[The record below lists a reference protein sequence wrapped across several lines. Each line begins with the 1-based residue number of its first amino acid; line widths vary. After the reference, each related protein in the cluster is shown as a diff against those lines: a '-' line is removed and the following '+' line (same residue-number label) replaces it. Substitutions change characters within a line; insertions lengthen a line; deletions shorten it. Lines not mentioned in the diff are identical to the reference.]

1 MKTRTIPF
9 SLIAIGLLVVFL
21 TASFA
26 QTPAQ
31 KAEPE
36 KKATPA
42 APPPPVAVQMPSLPP
57 DRKAYGEAIRVTE
70 PQKKIEALEKFIADF
85 PDSFMVSGANQTIL
99 STLVKNS
106 PEQQERILAQARKT
120 IATAQGPSR
129 GSTYTSV
136 VSTLIEGGILLD
148 KAEEMAREGLIWVE
162 DDEAKRTRQVRA
174 PHLVNLGRLYLKRG
188 KTREAEKA
196 LKEALAANPL
206 LTDAAIGL
214 AEVAEKKKDDKLALE
229 YLTSAFLTGRT
240 KPAGREKF
248 YDMYRKTHNGT
259 LNGLAETLDVRYRKD
274 FPSPVTVEHYKPSP
288 ARTERTVLAEVFT
301 GSGCPPCVAADL
313 AFDAYLERYSRK
325 DVAVIMYHL
334 HIPLPD
340 PMTNPSTEAR
350 SKFYAVNGVP
360 SYVIDGEKNS
370 GGGSREMTRDFYT
383 RVMPTVEKRLM
394 IQPDAA
400 IKIDASP
407 DAQGVKVSARVE
419 GLKAE
424 SPKVKLQ
431 IVLVEDL
438 LRYSGENGIRF
449 HPMVVRSLA
458 GPEAGGFVLDP
469 AKPTSIDWR
478 FDLTA
483 ITQTLKTHL
492 DDFEAKRKDDKFA
505 FVEKK
510 HEIDA
515 SNLSVVAFVQEEE
528 SKKVLQTVVVKLK
541 PSIASVER

>member
-1 MKTRTIPF
+1 
-9 SLIAIGLLVVFL
+9 
-21 TASFA
+21 
-26 QTPAQ
+26 
-31 KAEPE
+31 
-36 KKATPA
+36 
-42 APPPPVAVQMPSLPP
+42 VQMPSLPP

>member
-1 MKTRTIPF
+1 
-9 SLIAIGLLVVFL
+9 
-21 TASFA
+21 
-26 QTPAQ
+26 
-31 KAEPE
+31 
-36 KKATPA
+36 
-42 APPPPVAVQMPSLPP
+42 
-57 DRKAYGEAIRVTE
+57 
-70 PQKKIEALEKFIADF
+70 
-85 PDSFMVSGANQTIL
+85 
-99 STLVKNS
+99 
-106 PEQQERILAQARKT
+106 
-120 IATAQGPSR
+120 
-129 GSTYTSV
+129 
-136 VSTLIEGGILLD
+136 
-148 KAEEMAREGLIWVE
+148 
-162 DDEAKRTRQVRA
+162 
-174 PHLVNLGRLYLKRG
+174 
-188 KTREAEKA
+188 
-196 LKEALAANPL
+196 
-206 LTDAAIGL
+206 
-214 AEVAEKKKDDKLALE
+214 
-229 YLTSAFLTGRT
+229 
-240 KPAGREKF
+240 
-248 YDMYRKTHNGT
+248 MYRKTHNGT
-259 LNGLAETLDVRYRKD
+259 LNGLAEALDVRYRKD

-334 HIPLPD
+334 HIPQPD

-350 SKFYAVNGVP
+350 SKFYAVTGVP
-360 SYVIDGEKNS
+360 SYVIDGDKNS

-400 IKIDASP
+400 IRIDASP
-407 DAQGVKVSARVE
+407 DGPGVKVSARVE
-419 GLKAE
+419 GLKSE
-424 SPKVKLQ
+424 STKVKLQ

-458 GPEAGGFVLDP
+458 GPEAGGFVIDP

-541 PSIASVER
+541 PSIAAVER